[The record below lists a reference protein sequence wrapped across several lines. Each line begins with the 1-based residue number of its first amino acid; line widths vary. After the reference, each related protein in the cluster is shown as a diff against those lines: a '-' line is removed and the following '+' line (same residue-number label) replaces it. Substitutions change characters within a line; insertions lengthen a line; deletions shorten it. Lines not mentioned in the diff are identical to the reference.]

1 MTGEIAGVAEEIAK
15 AVGKPRFRL
24 PCCLFPASAGFHFV
38 ETLFSDGLVS
48 ADNPPFPRFTG
59 AAMPSLRYRPARFF
73 ILCVLIPW
81 PLWFAAAYISHQ
93 NPSPAM
99 LQAEAALG
107 IAGLVAPALI
117 AARMVLPNPQL
128 RADMAA
134 RLLRI
139 NGFPKRYLFAA
150 LLLLPVL
157 LVLAQLLSLLFGHSL
172 SQFHISGRPSFS
184 SAVLSPWFV
193 LTFAAAVEELA
204 WHGYGTDALLS
215 RLNLF
220 AASLLFTVYWALWHL
235 PLGFIQGYYHSE
247 VLTEGPLYTANFVFS
262 MVAFVLLGNWLYL
275 KSGRSILL
283 AVLFHLTANV
293 GNEIFATH
301 PDSKLIQTS
310 LFALL
315 VGYILVKERR
325 LFFSEESYE

>member
-1 MTGEIAGVAEEIAK
+1 M
-15 AVGKPRFRL
+15 
-24 PCCLFPASAGFHFV
+24 
-38 ETLFSDGLVS
+38 
-48 ADNPPFPRFTG
+48 
-59 AAMPSLRYRPARFF
+59 
-73 ILCVLIPW
+73 
-81 PLWFAAAYISHQ
+81 
-93 NPSPAM
+93 
-99 LQAEAALG
+99 
-107 IAGLVAPALI
+107 
-117 AARMVLPNPQL
+117 
-128 RADMAA
+128 
-134 RLLRI
+134 
-139 NGFPKRYLFAA
+139 
-150 LLLLPVL
+150 
-157 LVLAQLLSLLFGHSL
+157 LAQLLSLLFGHSL

-193 LTFAAAVEELA
+193 LTFAAAVKELA

-283 AVLFHLTANV
+283 VVLFHLTANV

-301 PDSKLIQTS
+301 PDSKVIQT
-310 LFALL
+310 AMLL
-315 VGYILVKERR
+315 VLVAWLVWHERA
-325 LFFSEESYE
+325 LFFAKPDKAA

>member
-1 MTGEIAGVAEEIAK
+1 
-15 AVGKPRFRL
+15 
-24 PCCLFPASAGFHFV
+24 
-38 ETLFSDGLVS
+38 
-48 ADNPPFPRFTG
+48 
-59 AAMPSLRYRPARFF
+59 MPSLRYRPARFF
-73 ILCVLIPW
+73 ILCMLIPW

-107 IAGLVAPALI
+107 IAGLVTPALI
-117 AARMVLPNPQL
+117 TAGMVLPNPQL

-150 LLLLPVL
+150 LLLLPVS

-172 SQFHISGRPSFS
+172 SQFHISGHPSFS

-247 VLTEGPLYTANFVFS
+247 VLAEGPLYTANFVFS
-262 MVAFVLLGNWLYL
+262 MIVFVLLSNWLYL
-275 KSGRSILL
+275 KSGRSILI
-283 AVLFHLTANV
+283 AVLFHLSANL

-301 PDSKLIQTS
+301 PDSKIIQTG
-310 LFALL
+310 LL
-315 VGYILVKERR
+315 LIFIFWIIIKDKA
-325 LFFSEESYE
+325 LFFSKP